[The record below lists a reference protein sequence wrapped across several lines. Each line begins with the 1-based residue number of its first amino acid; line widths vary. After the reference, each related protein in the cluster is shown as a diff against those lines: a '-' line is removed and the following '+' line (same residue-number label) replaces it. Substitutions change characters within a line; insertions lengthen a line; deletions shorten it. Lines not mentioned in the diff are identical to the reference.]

1 MKSKL
6 LSNILGMK
14 TVIFCIF
21 TIILTFVNILG
32 YNVFPYI
39 MIGLAG
45 LFNIP
50 MLLVFLSTLFT
61 TIVINFNV
69 TAIVF
74 YTIYFIVFAILY
86 NTLQIEGISK
96 KYIILI
102 KVMFSLLVTTIIK
115 SLVIDDYTA
124 INLIY
129 ENLISVV
136 IFIPLVYTFF
146 VLLNLN
152 KNYVFS
158 EEEKLSCSVLIAFI
172 ISIFSGITYMDL
184 SIVHILLLIT
194 VLIYSYKSGLIIGTT
209 SSVILSLILMVT
221 CNLDT
226 KYILVLIF
234 ASLISSL
241 CKKLG
246 KVSVFIVFIASM
258 IILYYISDSYM
269 NLNIMVIEIIVAFTV
284 LFFMPKK
291 AEKSLDNFFIY
302 KDKLESPYKNLLAQN
317 DMYNKI
323 NVISN
328 LYQEMSEI
336 KYIENAEDK
345 NENREI
351 IYKYV
356 LNEIENNNLKVD
368 ENIIKISI
376 DEICFVLENEEE
388 LDGELYADKLKLS
401 KSTILNL
408 KEVYQNI
415 KFTRILRKKEK
426 ENSENLRAEYKN
438 VSNILL
444 DILKNNSLTKKKA
457 ESRLLKSLRE
467 ELKLSGYIVYED
479 ELINEENNYTYTFIT
494 DILTNLEIQ
503 KREITDKVSNVL
515 EKKMTVKLLL
525 NISKSEKSKIKL
537 VSKNKYTVDF
547 EVKKI
552 AKDNLEIS
560 GDSYMC
566 KELVNGKYISAI
578 SDGAGS
584 GKEANMSSKNLLESL
599 NKLLEK
605 GFNNKEAIN
614 ILEKIL
620 NIKTKEENIATLDL
634 IVYDLNELS
643 AEFIKYGSAP
653 TYIIRSGKIST
664 INEINLPVGID
675 IKSTYM
681 PINKKLYEDDII
693 VQLSDGIVSMEENI
707 INNKFTETLKA
718 IDFTKEVKEIL
729 EEILEK
735 YNVENDD
742 ATLIVIKIKKT
753 N

>member
-209 SSVILSLILMVT
+209 SSVILSLILMIT